1 MPSDYIEA
9 YQNLVYKMAGKFYG
23 ADREDLIQAGFLGLA
38 KAYKNFKPDCM
49 SKFSTYAYEY
59 IYGEMYE
66 TVNGNRP
73 IKMKKDALRLYK
85 NVVKTKDLLSQKYD
99 REVTYK
105 EVADFLQ
112 IDMTVLY
119 DIMNSLNSF
128 VSIEN
133 TELNLTRQDHIDV
146 LILLKQS
153 LTSLSP
159 LEKSVIEERYMSD
172 LSQDETAKK
181 LGLSQVKVSRI
192 ERQGKEKIK
201 TFVAS

>member
-1 MPSDYIEA
+1 
-9 YQNLVYKMAGKFYG
+9 
-23 ADREDLIQAGFLGLA
+23 
-38 KAYKNFKPDCM
+38 
-49 SKFSTYAYEY
+49 
-59 IYGEMYE
+59 MYE

-73 IKMKKDALRLYK
+73 IKMQKDALKLYK
-85 NVVKTKDLLSQKYD
+85 NVVRTKELRSQKYD

-105 EVADFLQ
+105 EVADLLQ
-112 IDMTVLY
+112 IDMTVLN
-119 DIMNSLNSF
+119 DVMNSLNSF

-133 TELNLTRQDHIDV
+133 TELNLTRQDHIDD